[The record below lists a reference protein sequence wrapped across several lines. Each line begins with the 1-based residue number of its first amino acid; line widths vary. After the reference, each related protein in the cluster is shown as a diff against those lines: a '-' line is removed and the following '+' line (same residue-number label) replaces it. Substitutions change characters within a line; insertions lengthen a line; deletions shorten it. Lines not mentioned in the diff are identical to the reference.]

1 MTRTGLAALVFC
13 KSGESP
19 ADVTPA
25 AKTTTVEAKKMYAWC
40 AGLGSAFSRSP
51 EQTWQDPPGFYGNEN
66 YGFEWERWA
75 QEQERKRLAE
85 TKHLMYALFYGLIRV
100 NTFIVNNTHTRTQ
113 IIAVIKYNKK

>member
-1 MTRTGLAALVFC
+1 MNSTNGGHIPGHDASNTDDKVSLPSTNGVSATAKPREA
-13 KSGESP
+13 GESP

-25 AKTTTVEAKKMYAWC
+25 AKTTTVEAKKMYARC

-75 QEQERKRLAE
+75 QEQERKRLAD
-85 TKHLMYALFYGLIRV
+85 TKH
-100 NTFIVNNTHTRTQ
+100 
-113 IIAVIKYNKK
+113 